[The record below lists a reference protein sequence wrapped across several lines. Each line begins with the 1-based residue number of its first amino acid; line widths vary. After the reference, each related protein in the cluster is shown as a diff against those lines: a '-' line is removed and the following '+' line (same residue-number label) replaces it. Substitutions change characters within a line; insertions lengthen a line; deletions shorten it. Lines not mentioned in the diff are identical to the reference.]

1 MHSLTNKVLKGNI
14 SWFKKKKKRIAENTQ
29 LNLCL
34 DFYSATTPI

>member
-14 SWFKKKKKRIAENTQ
+14 SWFKKKKRIAENTQ

-34 DFYSATTPI
+34 DFYSATIPI